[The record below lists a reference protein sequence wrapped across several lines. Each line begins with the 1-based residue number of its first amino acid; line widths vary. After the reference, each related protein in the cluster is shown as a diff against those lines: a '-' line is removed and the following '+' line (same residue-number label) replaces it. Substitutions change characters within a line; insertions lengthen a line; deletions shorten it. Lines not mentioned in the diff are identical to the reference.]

1 VERTEDTVRRIFIAV
16 DVDDEIRHG
25 LAAHLAHALD
35 GDRLPGSAPPPAN
48 WHITLRFLGKV
59 DDVGY
64 EVLLA
69 KLDEEELGAP
79 FDLGFGD
86 LGAFP
91 RPGRATV
98 LWLGTA
104 DGSESLAGIA
114 AAVEGAVVRA
124 GHLPEERP
132 FHSHLT
138 LSRIRPPQ
146 DVRELIDA
154 VPPFP
159 LRQAVDRI
167 TVFESV
173 LGRGPAVYVPLET
186 FPLT

>member
-1 VERTEDTVRRIFIAV
+1 MRRIFIAV
-16 DVDDEIRHG
+16 PIDDEIRHG
-25 LAAHLAHALD
+25 LAAHLAGALD
-35 GDRLPGSAPPPAN
+35 GGRLPGTVPPPAN
-48 WHITLRFLGKV
+48 WHITLRFLGKL
-59 DDVGY
+59 DHTTL
-64 EVLLA
+64 EKVLA
-69 KLDEEELGAP
+69 RLDEADIGGQ
-79 FDLGFGD
+79 FDLRFGG

-98 LWLGTA
+98 LWLGIT
-104 DGSESLAGIA
+104 DGSEALADAA

-124 GHLPEERP
+124 GFMPEERP

-138 LSRIRPPQ
+138 LSRIRPPE
-146 DVRELIDA
+146 DVRELIAA

-159 LRQAVDRI
+159 LRQPVDRI